1 MLDISLYSR
10 FRIRL
15 FATHS
20 AISPT
25 VATPARLLT
34 RLRRIQVLALHRSSP
49 PFALVRANDRNGQ
62 AAGFLAKPDV
72 HQIQP
77 QGKSTMIAKLLVP
90 ALAGALICGPAAA
103 QSAWEVHD
111 QHANDHLEEIEKRI
125 GDDGT
130 VNGNLKKLTKLG
142 SAKNS
147 GDDAKE
153 PEEKLNEQTPSSQVD
168 KTVEDRCPNPG
179 ATSGAAQQQWQLCQD
194 IAKTEL
200 AQYKY
205 SMAMYKLALE
215 RQKRLKEIENER
227 SNLGGEDQGKLQDN
241 NNKLLALLSRM
252 EVDQQQ
258 RSAYMDA
265 YSARLTYLRSV
276 RDMLSHEVLRGK
288 DGGSAGAGG
297 GGVSGGGK
305 AAAGLAG
312 ILLMK
317 ATLES
322 LKSPRRESGWR

>member
-1 MLDISLYSR
+1 
-10 FRIRL
+10 
-15 FATHS
+15 
-20 AISPT
+20 
-25 VATPARLLT
+25 
-34 RLRRIQVLALHRSSP
+34 
-49 PFALVRANDRNGQ
+49 
-62 AAGFLAKPDV
+62 
-72 HQIQP
+72 
-77 QGKSTMIAKLLVP
+77 MIAKLLIP

-111 QHANDHLEEIEKRI
+111 QHANDHLAEIEKRI

-153 PEEKLNEQTPSSQVD
+153 PEEKLDEQTPSSQVN

-241 NNKLLALLSRM
+241 TNKLLALLSRM
-252 EVDQQQ
+252 EVDRQQ

-276 RDMLSHEVLRGK
+276 RDMLSNEVLRGK
-288 DGGSAGAGG
+288 DGGGAGG
-297 GGVSGGGK
+297 GGSGGGK

-317 ATLES
+317 ATLDS
-322 LKSPRRESGWR
+322 LKTPRRESGWR